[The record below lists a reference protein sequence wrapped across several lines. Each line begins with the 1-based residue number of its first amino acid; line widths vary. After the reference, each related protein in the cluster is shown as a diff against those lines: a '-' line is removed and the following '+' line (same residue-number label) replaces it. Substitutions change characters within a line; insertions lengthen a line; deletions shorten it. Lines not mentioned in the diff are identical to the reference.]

1 LRSISPP
8 EEKGRDNDVANRERR
23 LRSLPGWG
31 YGPEIRA
38 EDIDYVQWKLDY
50 AVGMRIALKRFI
62 AALERD
68 GTVLGRRGR
77 DKLKE
82 LVTAAEE
89 FQNYRGKE
97 GE

>member
-1 LRSISPP
+1 
-8 EEKGRDNDVANRERR
+8 VANRERR